1 VAEHHA
7 GALAGVPAL
16 LEESGQRVLVA
27 TVLADGATPCRAP
40 QLRGSRGRGTTATG
54 PDDHWTGTSV
64 PWRVE
69 IHTPEVNMRRRA
81 AIRQL
86 SLLAFTCASLAL
98 ASTPAA
104 AAKDPPPEISP
115 EGLQLKKSTRNRLVY
130 VKPGATFAQYGR
142 ISILD
147 PLVEFEKDWQKDY
160 NRSQTGLAGRVT
172 DADVE
177 KMKERL
183 AAEFKKIFIAEL
195 QGDGGYQV
203 VDVAGPDVLVLR
215 PALLNV
221 EVNAPDV
228 MTAGIEHTVVRSA
241 GQMTLYLEL
250 WDSTSNTLLARV
262 MDAQADPDSMA
273 QMGGSVT
280 NKAAADRILRKWA
293 KELRERL
300 DDVRGKPAGQ

>member
-1 VAEHHA
+1 MNVQITNRILGFVAS
-7 GALAGVPAL
+7 LGVA
-16 LEESGQRVLVA
+16 V
-27 TVLADGATPCRAP
+27 
-40 QLRGSRGRGTTATG
+40 
-54 PDDHWTGTSV
+54 
-64 PWRVE
+64 
-69 IHTPEVNMRRRA
+69 
-81 AIRQL
+81 
-86 SLLAFTCASLAL
+86 LLAP
-98 ASTPAA
+98 ASTLAA
-104 AAKDPPPEISP
+104 NDPPPEVSP
-115 EGLQLKKSTRNRLVY
+115 DGLHLTKSTKNRLVY
-130 VKPGATFAQYGR
+130 MKPGATFSQYGR
-142 ISILD
+142 LAILD

-160 NRSQTGLAGRVT
+160 NRSRTGLEGRVS

-183 AAEFKKIFIAEL
+183 AAEFKKIFIDEL
-195 QGDGGYQV
+195 QGKGGYQV

-241 GQMTLYLEL
+241 GQMTLYLEF
-250 WDSTSNTLLARV
+250 WDSTTNTLLARV
-262 MDAQADPDSMA
+262 MDAQADPDTMA

-300 DDVRGKPAGQ
+300 DDVKAKPGS